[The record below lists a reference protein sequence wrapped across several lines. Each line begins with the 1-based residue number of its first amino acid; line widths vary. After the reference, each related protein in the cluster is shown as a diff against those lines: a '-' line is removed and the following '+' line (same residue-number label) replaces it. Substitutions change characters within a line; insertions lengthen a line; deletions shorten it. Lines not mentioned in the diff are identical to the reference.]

1 MVVASLGPKTAP
13 KIPKTAKRRPR
24 SRRRADFGGKC
35 IRGVRQWKKVEKAE
49 KEIQDFEEKQAE
61 IDKLKEEIADVEDDY
76 EFHEKKGQHSQ
87 TDSNFRKNEMELLD
101 ENAKDNI

>member
-1 MVVASLGPKTAP
+1 MISLVKE
-13 KIPKTAKRRPR
+13 
-24 SRRRADFGGKC
+24 
-35 IRGVRQWKKVEKAE
+35 KVEKAE

-87 TDSNFRKNEMELLD
+87 TDSNFRKNEIELLD
-101 ENAKDNI
+101 ENAKDNIYMNLGTDINVSDVIIEMD